1 MGSKAEGSK
10 PQKRITEESHGQA
23 AKHIELT
30 GVVQGVGFRPF
41 VYNLALAHG
50 LRGWVRN
57 TSAGV
62 EIEVEGVADALD
74 AFVNGLTSQAPPL
87 ARIESVSATDVV
99 PNGQD
104 SFVILHSVP
113 QAGAYQL
120 VSPDI
125 ATCADCLRELL
136 DPQDRR
142 YGYPFINCTNCG
154 PRFTI
159 IEDIPYDRPKTTMR
173 KFPMCATCQ
182 AEYDDPTDRRFHAQP
197 NACPVC
203 GPHLWLTLGKN
214 PFSPVSYPA
223 NRVYTVGGLELQAP
237 ENGFLERKD
246 EGVIRKASALLKRGA
261 IIAVKGLG
269 GFQLACDATDEEAV
283 RRLRERKHRP
293 HKPFALMMATLDEVR
308 HNCHVSAEEAA
319 LLTSSASPILLL
331 RWRDDSN
338 VVRDVAPNNR
348 YLGVMLPYTPLHH
361 LLLRE
366 VGRPLVMTS
375 GNLSEEPIAKD
386 NEEALRRLDHLA
398 DAFLLHNRDIYS
410 RYDDSV
416 WFVPL
421 PDRPQPIRRARGYAP
436 FPVRLAFPLERILAC
451 GAELKNTFCLT
462 RDQYAFISQ
471 HIGDME
477 NLETLSHFEATVAL
491 YEHLFR
497 AKPAAIACD
506 LHPDYMATRY
516 AQERAANEGSPL
528 FSVQHHHAHITSCLA
543 DNDWPPNAGPVIGV
557 VLDGTGLGS
566 DGYIWG
572 GEFLIADYRSFQ
584 RYGHLQ
590 YLPLPGG
597 DAATRKPYRMAL
609 AYLHHCLGEIPELP
623 FITSVP
629 QQEIEIVRQMV
640 DQGINTPLTS
650 SCGRLFDAVSA
661 LLGVCLEMSYE
672 AQAAIELEM
681 IAGDPQRDDEML
693 YPFSID
699 LDERMRT
706 VRLEALLEAIVKEI
720 KAGRAKPD
728 ISATFHNTVA
738 EMTARMCQL
747 AREETGLNT
756 VALSGGCFQNRQLLR
771 LAVDALQAQGFRI
784 LLHHQVPCNDGGLS
798 LGQAVI
804 VHFLNGGSE

>member
-1 MGSKAEGSK
+1 MGSKAAKSK
-10 PQKRITEESHGQA
+10 TRTIIEEIPGRA
-23 AKHIELT
+23 AKHIELS

-41 VYNLALAHG
+41 VYNLALEHK

-57 TSAGV
+57 TSSGV
-62 EIEVEGVADALD
+62 EIEVEGLPDALD
-74 AFVNGLTSQAPPL
+74 AFIHELTSHAPPL
-87 ARIESVSATDVV
+87 ARIESISISDIS
-99 PNGQD
+99 PNAHD

-120 VSPDI
+120 ISPDI
-125 ATCADCLRELL
+125 ATCADCLRELF

-142 YGYPFINCTNCG
+142 HAYPFINCTNCG

-173 KFPMCATCQ
+173 KFPMCAECQ

-197 NACPVC
+197 NACPTC
-203 GPHLWLTLGKN
+203 GPHIWLVDGSQERS
-214 PFSPVSYPA
+214 PFS
-223 NRVYTVGGLELQAP
+223 TGQAQ
-237 ENGFLERKD
+237 ENGFL
-246 EGVIRKASALLKRGA
+246 KATRLLKNGA
-261 IIAVKGLG
+261 IVAVKGLG
-269 GFQLACDATDEEAV
+269 GFQLACDATDEVAV
-283 RRLRERKHRP
+283 KRLRERKRRP
-293 HKPFALMMATLDEVR
+293 HKPFALMMATMDEVR
-308 HNCHVSAEEAA
+308 RHCWVTPQEAA
-319 LLTSSASPILLL
+319 LLTSPASPIVLL
-331 RWRDDSN
+331 RWRDGST

-361 LLLRE
+361 LLLRD

-386 NEEALRRLDHLA
+386 NDEALRRLDHLA

-416 WFVPL
+416 CFVPL

-436 FPVRLAFPLERILAC
+436 SPVRLAFPLRRILAC

-477 NLETLSHFEATVAL
+477 NLETLSHFETTVAL

-497 AKPAAIACD
+497 AKPAVIACD
-506 LHPDYMATRY
+506 MHPDYLATRY
-516 AQERAANEGSPL
+516 AQERAKNESLPL
-528 FSVQHHHAHITSCLA
+528 FFIQHHHAHIASCLA
-543 DNDWPPNAGPVIGV
+543 DNDWSVDAGPVIGV
-557 VLDGTGLGS
+557 AMDGTGLGS

-584 RYGHLQ
+584 RYGQLQ

-597 DAATRKPYRMAL
+597 DAATRRPYRIAL
-609 AYLHHCLGEIPELP
+609 AYLHRCLGEIPDLP
-623 FITSVP
+623 FIASVP
-629 QQEIEIVRQMV
+629 QQEIEIVQQMV
-640 DQGINTPLTS
+640 EKGINTPLTS

-661 LLGVCLEMSYE
+661 LLGICLETSYE

-681 IAGDPQRDDEML
+681 LAGDPQRGDGML

-699 LDERMRT
+699 SDGRT
-706 VRLEALLEAIVKEI
+706 RIVRVEALIGAIVRAI
-720 KAGRAKPD
+720 KAGRPGAE
-728 ISATFHNTVA
+728 ISAAFHNSVA
-738 EMTARMCQL
+738 EMIAQMCQL

-771 LAVDALQAQGFRI
+771 LAVDALEAQGFHI
-784 LLHHQVPCNDGGLS
+784 LLHRQVPCNDGGLS

-804 VHFLNGGSE
+804 AHFLNGGDE